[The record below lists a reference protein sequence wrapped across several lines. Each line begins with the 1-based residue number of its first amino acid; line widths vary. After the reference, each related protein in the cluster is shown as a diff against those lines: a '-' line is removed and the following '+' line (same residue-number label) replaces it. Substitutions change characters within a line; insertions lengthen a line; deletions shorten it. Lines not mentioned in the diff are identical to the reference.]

1 MVSFEGSLNSSKA
14 PFEGSCRG
22 FTDVEGLGSRV

>member
-14 PFEGSCRG
+14 PFEVPVGG